1 MIKNNSD
8 IEDNKED
15 EITRLIYVPY
25 KKEKITYELAS
36 GVLIFM
42 AVVSNGVRVWLQI

>member
-1 MIKNNSD
+1 MMENKLDTADKNA
-8 IEDNKED
+8 D
-15 EITRLIYVPY
+15 ESTKLINVPY

-42 AVVSNGVRVWLQI
+42 AVVYNGFRVWFQI